1 MKTPR
6 QKINLIV
13 IASKFCSQNLRGN
26 LSVIENK
33 FCEQNSFYP
42 SCPVKPA
49 E

>member
-6 QKINLIV
+6 QKINFIV